1 MTTSDSVPD
10 RLSAGE
16 SRPMLGQRSAV
27 NPSRSFMSSE
37 PILFLRR
44 WLKDPLKIGAIA
56 PSGRDLAMAMAR
68 LVPAHSQDPVIE
80 LGGGTGSITEAL
92 LDAGIAP
99 GRLFVVERDEALHD
113 LLVRRFPQARILLGD
128 AAELTT
134 LLRPL
139 GITHAAA
146 VVSGLPLLAMR
157 DTVRDRIVEESFALL
172 ESGAPFIQFTYGLA
186 SPIPRRKLG
195 VVGEVKSRVLNNLPP
210 ASVWLYHRPTATAA

>member
-1 MTTSDSVPD
+1 M
-10 RLSAGE
+10 G
-16 SRPMLGQRSAV
+16 
-27 NPSRSFMSSE
+27 SE
-37 PILFLRR
+37 PILFLKR

-56 PSGRDLAMAMAR
+56 PSSRDLAAAMAR
-68 LVPAHSQDPVIE
+68 LVPADSHDPVVE

-92 LDAGIAP
+92 LEAGIAP
-99 GRLFVVERDEALHD
+99 ARLFVVERDEALHD

-139 GITHAAA
+139 GIARVAA

-157 DTVRDRIVEESFALL
+157 DSVRDRIVEESFALL
-172 ESGAPFIQFTYGLA
+172 GPGAPFIQFTYGLA

-195 VVGEVKSRVLNNLPP
+195 VCGEVKSRVLNNLPP
-210 ASVWLYHRPTATAA
+210 ASVWLYHRPTATAAA

>member
-1 MTTSDSVPD
+1 
-10 RLSAGE
+10 
-16 SRPMLGQRSAV
+16 
-27 NPSRSFMSSE
+27 MSSE

-56 PSGRDLAMAMAR
+56 PSGRDLAAAMAR
-68 LVPAHSQDPVIE
+68 LVPADSQDPVIE

-92 LDAGIAP
+92 LEAGIPPA
-99 GRLFVVERDEALHD
+99 RLFVVERDEALHD

-128 AAELTT
+128 AAELTA
-134 LLRPL
+134 LMRPL
-139 GITHAAA
+139 GISRAAA

-157 DTVRDRIVEESFALL
+157 DSIRDRIVEESFALL
-172 ESGAPFIQFTYGLA
+172 EPGAPFIQFTYGLA

-195 VVGEVKSRVLNNLPP
+195 IRGEVKSRVLNNLPP

>member
-1 MTTSDSVPD
+1 
-10 RLSAGE
+10 
-16 SRPMLGQRSAV
+16 
-27 NPSRSFMSSE
+27 MSSE

-56 PSGRDLAMAMAR
+56 PSSRELGTAMAR
-68 LVPAHSQDPVIE
+68 LVPAGSQDPVIE

-99 GRLFVVERDEALHD
+99 ARLFVVERDEALHD
-113 LLVRRFPQARILLGD
+113 LLVRRFPGVRVLLGD

-134 LLRPL
+134 LFRPL
-139 GITHAAA
+139 GIARAGA
-146 VVSGLPLLAMR
+146 IVSGLPLLAMR
-157 DTVRDRIVEESFALL
+157 ESVRDRIVEESFALL
-172 ESGAPFIQFTYGLA
+172 APGAPYIQFTYGLA

-195 VVGEVKSRVLNNLPP
+195 VQGEVKSRVLNNLPP